1 MKWALMYHNMICS
14 RHYWIWVVWTFFLHI
29 CQVRKR
35 LKEMAVSV
43 VSSSEEED
51 EDTAVDQDTS
61 GPLHPSELFRCPTRK
76 IRKYRNCVDQLVDST
91 VWCFFF
97 FNTTMNDAQKILCNL
112 YIYIYTYMPL
122 PPWWFDMNVPSAP
135 YEEEDGPD
143 DVNGDEDSRR
153 TMVVDA
159 INFVIDNN
167 VESWNTRTQ
176 TVPGAAGERWS
187 LNREH
192 VIHLWKK
199 SNTRGGCFKM
209 KKMNY
214 VDKAD
219 MCYQK
224 ATCELAITLM
234 VVEGEPND

>member
-1 MKWALMYHNMICS
+1 
-14 RHYWIWVVWTFFLHI
+14 
-29 CQVRKR
+29 
-35 LKEMAVSV
+35 
-43 VSSSEEED
+43 
-51 EDTAVDQDTS
+51 
-61 GPLHPSELFRCPTRK
+61 
-76 IRKYRNCVDQLVDST
+76 
-91 VWCFFF
+91 
-97 FNTTMNDAQKILCNL
+97 
-112 YIYIYTYMPL
+112 MPL